1 MEEILL
7 EFGGI
12 SYYIDFDGLNNILKT
27 DPELE
32 QKEAKETETKTT
44 HIQGG
49 VEKTEIVERTY
60 YKGLEIDISRYE
72 TFRALLEILLTYNDD
87 TDTTLGPERALK
99 DSPLPFKLAFNT
111 LVKYEIL
118 KQL

>member
-1 MEEILL
+1 MEDILL

-12 SYYIDFDGLNNILKT
+12 SYYIDFDGLSNILKN

-44 HIQGG
+44 YIQGG
-49 VEKTEIVERTY
+49 VEKTEVIERTY

-72 TFRALLEILLTYNDD
+72 TFRALFEILLTHNEES
-87 TDTTLGPERALK
+87 DTTLGAERALN
-99 DSPLPFKLAFNT
+99 DAPLSFKLAFNT
-111 LVKYEIL
+111 LVKYGIL

>member
-1 MEEILL
+1 MDEILL

-27 DPELE
+27 DPVLE
-32 QKEAKETETKTT
+32 QKEAKEVETKTT
-44 HIQGG
+44 YIQGG
-49 VEKTEIVERTY
+49 VEKTEIVERTF

-72 TFRALLEILLTYNDD
+72 TFRALLEILLTYNEES
-87 TDTTLGPERALK
+87 DTTLGAERALN
-99 DSPLPFKLAFNT
+99 DASLPFKLAFNT
-111 LVKYEIL
+111 LVKYGVL